1 MGITLGGI
9 MRGALP
15 VATQQLMN
23 VPADAAA
30 RMDKLE
36 ARFKVANS
44 AYKEKEAEVLKQ
56 QGTIKTLA
64 KNLGVD
70 LGIAKQAY
78 DLSGGSAG
86 KFINNM
92 LSAYSKSGI
101 PTTKVASP
109 EPTNESVVLDNLSSV
124 SVAPKDAE
132 DNSIMQSF
140 TNLFKYYSPEKV
152 TQLFAKKMN
161 LPVEQVNN
169 ILAGSFNLPE
179 LPSPANLI
187 PIAGAGLAELASL

>member
-44 AYKEKEAEVLKQ
+44 AYKEKEAEVLKK
-56 QGTIKTLA
+56 QGTIKNLA

-78 DLSGGSAG
+78 DLSGGNVEKAG
-86 KFINNM
+86 KIINNM
-92 LSAYSKSGI
+92 LSAYTKTGI
-101 PTTKVASP
+101 PTTKIASP
-109 EPTNESVVLDNLSSV
+109 EPTNESVVLDNISSV
-124 SVAPKDAE
+124 NVAPKDAE

-140 TNLFKYYSPEKV
+140 TNLF
-152 TQLFAKKMN
+152 
-161 LPVEQVNN
+161 N
-169 ILAGSFNLPE
+169 IS
-179 LPSPANLI
+179 I
-187 PIAGAGLAELASL
+187 M